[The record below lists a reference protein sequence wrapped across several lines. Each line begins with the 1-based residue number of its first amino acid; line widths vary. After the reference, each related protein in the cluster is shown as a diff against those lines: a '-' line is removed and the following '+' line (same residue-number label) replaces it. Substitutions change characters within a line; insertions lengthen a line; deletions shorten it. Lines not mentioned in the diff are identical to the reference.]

1 MYNFQLYIAII
12 LFSSSAL
19 AFEISLTRIFSIA
32 FSYHFAFMIITIA
45 MLGIGLSGTIL
56 SLYPILRRGKN
67 IPIYGVFL
75 GLSMSLSF
83 IISKRLPFDPFR
95 FPWDKTQFIYIVIY
109 WLLISLPFFFL
120 GLCIS
125 TILSVKSEKSGYLY
139 ASDLIGAGTGSIVIF
154 LLMKGMPP
162 EKVIVL
168 ISFLSFT
175 GSFLIA
181 TGINKIIP
189 LSAMILNL
197 IFLLSPGL
205 TTLKISP
212 YKGLELA
219 LKYPKAEHLKTFYSP
234 FSRID
239 LFKSP
244 AIRYAPGLSLTYLD
258 PLPYQTG
265 ISIDCGD
272 ISAVTVYG
280 NRKELRFL
288 EYLPSALPYEL
299 AKKDVLI
306 IEPKGGLE
314 VLLANYYGSKNIF
327 KVEIDPLLINVVKRE
342 LGDISPGIFD
352 INTQQGSGRA
362 WIKSTQRYFD
372 LIDIPFMT
380 LFHPGTFGIG
390 EDYRFTVEA
399 FESYLKALKKDGLL
413 SITLFI
419 TPPPRMELRIMDTLI
434 EAAERI
440 GLKEIHRSTAVIRT
454 WDTVTI
460 IVKKSVF
467 EEAELQKIRTFL
479 NKRRFDIVYL
489 PGVKEEE
496 TNRFIRMD
504 KNEYFMA
511 FKSLLTPGMRKIF
524 KTTYAFDISYVT
536 DNSPFFYYFI
546 NMKKLKEIYHIMG
559 KKWQFFIEEG
569 LLPFFLLIPIMPF
582 GLLIIIMPALSI
594 KKRPPFYPLVYFS
607 MIGIGFMFVE
617 VTLIHRMVLLL
628 ENPSYAFAT
637 VLTSLLLW
645 SGIGSMLS
653 QKMDKLRITLVTIV
667 LFITVIFYNYF
678 VLPVLLDQL
687 HHLSITYRIIAIF
700 FSLSALGLLMG
711 FPFPSGIKRL
721 GAQSPDMIPWAW
733 AVNGFFSVLS
743 PILAMILAISM
754 GFEQVLLIGAIAYLI
769 ASFLPLQS

>member
-1 MYNFQLYIAII
+1 MYNLRLYIAII

-32 FSYHFAFMIITIA
+32 LSYHFAFMIITIA

-109 WLLISLPFFFL
+109 WLLISLPFFFF

-154 LLMKGMPP
+154 MLMKGMPP
-162 EKVIVL
+162 EKAIVL

-258 PLPYQTG
+258 PLPYQIG

-342 LGDISPGIFD
+342 LGNISPGIFD
-352 INTQQGSGRA
+352 INTHQGSGRA
-362 WIKSTQRYFD
+362 WIKSTQRHFD
-372 LIDIPFMT
+372 LIDIPFMS

-460 IVKKSVF
+460 IVKKSAF
-467 EEAELQKIRTFL
+467 EEEELQKIRAFL

-511 FKSLLTPGMRKIF
+511 FKSLLTPGMREIF

-546 NMKKLKEIYHIMG
+546 KMKKLKEIYHIMG

-569 LLPFFLLIPIMPF
+569 LLPFFLLIPIVPF

-653 QKMDKLRITLVTIV
+653 QKMDKLRITLVPAV

-678 VLPVLLDQL
+678 VLTVLLDQL

-700 FSLSALGLLMG
+700 FSLSVLGLLMG